1 MPKTSRPSEAG
12 PVRAEASPRPVLLT
26 GAAGFIGAAVGQ
38 KLLAAGTPVVG
49 VDDLNPYYSPTLK
62 RARLERLVAAAEAS
76 GAGFDFRQ
84 IDLADRTACEA
95 VFAAGPF
102 DRVIHLAAQAGVRYS
117 LDNPHAY
124 AAANLTGF
132 LNVLEG
138 CRRQAEAGSPPHL
151 VYASSSSVYGENP
164 DPVLFVDRPA
174 DHPVSLYAAT
184 KRANEL
190 MAHSY
195 AHLYGLPCT
204 GVRFFTV
211 YGPWG
216 RPDMAVWKFTERIL
230 RGEPIDVYGEG
241 KMRRGFTYVDD
252 AAEGVV
258 RLADS
263 PPAAPTNGA
272 APASPD
278 RGTGPFRT
286 YNLGSREPVELM
298 RLIEVI
304 ESACGRRAEKRF
316 LPMQPGDVV
325 STAADTAPLEKAIG
339 LTPSTP
345 IEEGVGAF
353 VRWYRD
359 YHGVR

>member
-1 MPKTSRPSEAG
+1 MPNG
-12 PVRAEASPRPVLLT
+12 QILLT
-26 GAAGFIGAAVGQ
+26 GAAGFIGAAVGER
-38 KLLAAGTPVVG
+38 LLGTGAAVVG
-49 VDDLNPYYSPTLK
+49 VDDLNVYYSPSLK
-62 RARLERLVAAAEAS
+62 RARLERLFAAAER
-76 GAGFDFRQ
+76 GGGDFDFHQ
-84 IDLADRTACEA
+84 VDVADRGAVER
-95 VFAAGPF
+95 VFAGGPF
-102 DRVIHLAAQAGVRYS
+102 DRVIHLAAQAGVRHS
-117 LDNPHAY
+117 ITHPHDY

-138 CRRQAEAGSPPHL
+138 CRRQAETGPDDPPHL
-151 VYASSSSVYGENP
+151 VFASSSSIYGASVE
-164 DPVLFVDRPA
+164 PVLAADQPA
-174 DHPVSLYAAT
+174 DHPISLYAAT

-216 RPDMAVWKFTERIL
+216 RPDMAVWKFTQRVL
-230 RGEPIDVYGEG
+230 AGDPIDVYGG
-241 KMRRGFTYVDD
+241 GGMRRGFTYIDD

-258 RLADS
+258 RLAAR
-263 PPAAPTNGA
+263 PPAAPTDGA

-286 YNLGSREPVELM
+286 YNLGASEPVELM

-304 ESACGRRAEKRF
+304 ETACGRPAEKRF
-316 LPMQPGDVV
+316 LPMQPGDVI
-325 STAADTAPLEKAIG
+325 STAADVGPLAEVTG
-339 LTPSTP
+339 LVPVTS

-353 VRWYRD
+353 VKWYRE
-359 YHGVR
+359 YHAR

>member
-1 MPKTSRPSEAG
+1 MPQILAG
-12 PVRAEASPRPVLLT
+12 GAVLLT
-26 GAAGFIGAAVGQ
+26 GAAGFVGAAVGE

-76 GAGFDFRQ
+76 GAEFDFRQ
-84 IDLADRTACEA
+84 IDLADRTACEEI
-95 VFAAGPF
+95 FASRPF
-102 DRVIHLAAQAGVRYS
+102 GGVIHLAAQAGVRHS

-138 CRRQAEAGSPPHL
+138 CRRQAEASREDGESRPPHL
-151 VYASSSSVYGENP
+151 VYASSSSVYGESP
-164 DPVLFVDRPA
+164 EPVLFVDRPA

-195 AHLYGLPCT
+195 AHLYGLPCS

-241 KMRRGFTYVDD
+241 RMRRGFTYVDD

-258 RLADS
+258 RLAAR
-263 PPAAPTNGA
+263 PPGPAAGPAAGPPT
-272 APASPD
+272 SPD
-278 RGTGPFRT
+278 VGAGPFRT

-325 STAADTAPLEKAIG
+325 STAADVGPLEEAIG

-345 IEEGVGAF
+345 IEDGVAAF

-359 YHGVR
+359 YHAA